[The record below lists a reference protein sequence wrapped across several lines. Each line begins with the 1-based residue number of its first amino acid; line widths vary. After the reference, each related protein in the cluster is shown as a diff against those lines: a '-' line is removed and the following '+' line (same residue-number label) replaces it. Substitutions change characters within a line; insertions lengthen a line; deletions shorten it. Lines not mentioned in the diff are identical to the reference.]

1 MNLKVGLNQDLEIS
15 PLSIHPREIRPQY
28 KYACCSDIQNIE
40 ENVEITLMP
49 HIRGVVRQIPAY
61 LLDGVLKQSSEMAF
75 VGDVKSCRCL

>member
-40 ENVEITLMP
+40 ENVEIT
-49 HIRGVVRQIPAY
+49 R
-61 LLDGVLKQSSEMAF
+61 SEERR
-75 VGDVKSCRCL
+75 VGKEC